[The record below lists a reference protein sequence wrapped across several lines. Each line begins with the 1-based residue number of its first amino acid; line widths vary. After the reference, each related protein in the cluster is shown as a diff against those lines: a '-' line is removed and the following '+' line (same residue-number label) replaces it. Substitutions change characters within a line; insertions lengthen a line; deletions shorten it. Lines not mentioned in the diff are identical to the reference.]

1 MVQLNDHMKLSASL
15 QLIGRCIVSFIFV
28 VLTQFAIS
36 LVPRFF
42 SGSPFFIQLTL
53 SALVLLVVVGIGGWS
68 RRILRVYASAPAFV
82 FLNILFIWGSYVAV
96 IRRAVSNLMDALFN
110 GQIAVIVIGLC
121 RILSSDPGR
130 VTHESLCSDRL
141 VESSGFGVE
150 PGNKNSPSLRRVR
163 YCKSCK
169 AHIKGFD
176 HHCPAFGNC
185 IGQNNY
191 FLFIALLLG
200 FLTAEASYLVCSVQF
215 VRKSQKFDRNWLE
228 VGHAFPFL
236 AAEINL
242 VGNLAISTMLFSVLQ
257 ILWQG
262 VFLTWHLYCV
272 CFNIKT
278 DEWLLELIAL
288 IMFSQINWKKY
299 PEFQLVQSEP
309 GESFTRVEFR
319 NPYDKGV
326 LQNVKELLALR

>member
-42 SGSPFFIQLTL
+42 SDSPFFIQLTL

-191 FLFIALLLG
+191 VLFIALLLG

-278 DEWLLELIAL
+278 DEW
-288 IMFSQINWKKY
+288 INWKKY

-309 GESFTRVEFR
+309 GE
-319 NPYDKGV
+319 YDYRII
-326 LQNVKELLALR
+326 LAYGYQ